1 MFIHAGS
8 HPKNVKPTYT
18 NISTP
23 NITLV
28 PKLNL
33 INVKVV
39 KNKINIDKVTLPKS
53 LLKPMFF
60 NKLSIHLKN
69 HLVVVLYNH
78 SLDLWDQKMLVW
90 VLVNIG
96 FVLMFGCLY
105 NRYSM
110 RPFHLLLNYL
120 FLKQLS

>member
-39 KNKINIDKVTLPKS
+39 KNKINIDKVTFPKS
-53 LLKPMFF
+53 LLNPMFV
-60 NKLSIHLKN
+60 NKLSKK
-69 HLVVVLYNH
+69 V
-78 SLDLWDQKMLVW
+78 SLSK
-90 VLVNIG
+90 
-96 FVLMFGCLY
+96 
-105 NRYSM
+105 
-110 RPFHLLLNYL
+110 
-120 FLKQLS
+120 FLENSGILI